1 MTTSARRAARHR
13 AATPTASPLYIPRD
27 LYPLRKRQRA
37 PLTAT
42 LPCHACRGRQPR
54 VSAPR
59 ARTSLSACQV
69 PARAT
74 AATTEAQHGS
84 HSDDAPALSARREI
98 QREYCGD
105 HAGFRDQTTIGSSCV
120 GMAAIVAA
128 RASGPA
134 AVSTIASFHSHHCAP
149 PSLSVAGTSS
159 SSVGARRYHHGACCF
174 AAKPTQVAADLVDQ
188 DGPEPSAA
196 SMQEEATSRR
206 KARSRRSRKA
216 KKSAAPLLE
225 EGEEGKDRAAAEEE
239 EEEAKKKKDAEES
252 SRALASLDDVI
263 VNPVGLGRRSRQVF
277 DEVWRKFSRLGQI
290 ASASSTALAEEEQA
304 VLIRGGPMCEFTVP
318 GAQDTTVL
326 VVGATSRI
334 GRIVVRKLML
344 RGYNVKALV
353 RRNDPEVIDMLPR
366 SVDIVVGDVGDPST
380 VKAAVSGC
388 SKVIYCATARSTIT
402 GDLNRVDNQGVRN
415 ASKAFQDYYNELAQ
429 LRAGKS
435 SKSKLLIA
443 KFKSAKSL
451 NGWEMRQGSYFPNTF
466 ASSFDE
472 GVDASFEFTE
482 NRQAVFSGFVFTRG
496 GYVEISK
503 RLSLPLGSTL
513 DRYDGLLLSVGGNG
527 RSYVVILETGPL
539 ADTSQ
544 SKKYF
549 ARMTTKVGFCRVR
562 VPFSAF
568 RPVNPQDP
576 PLDPFLVHTLTIR
589 FEPKRQRPGDGS
601 QNASDPR
608 NFELILEYIKALPTG
623 QETDFILVSCAGSGI
638 EPNRREQVL
647 KAKKAGEDALRRS
660 GLGYTIIRP
669 GPLQEEPGGQRALI
683 FDQGNR
689 ISQGISCADVAD
701 ICVKALHD
709 STARNKSFDVC
720 YEYVADH
727 GAELY
732 ELVAHLPDKA
742 NNYLTPALS
751 VLEKNT

>member
-1 MTTSARRAARHR
+1 MT
-13 AATPTASPLYIPRD
+13 ATPCVPCPPAS
-27 LYPLRKRQRA
+27 
-37 PLTAT
+37 
-42 LPCHACRGRQPR
+42 
-54 VSAPR
+54 
-59 ARTSLSACQV
+59 SLCAAGPAEELACQV
-69 PARAT
+69 QPQPQLKPGT
-74 AATTEAQHGS
+74 AATQSFISAQ
-84 HSDDAPALSARREI
+84 AARFSVPRAVNI
-98 QREYCGD
+98 V
-105 HAGFRDQTTIGSSCV
+105 GFRDQTISSCV
-120 GMAAIVAA
+120 AMAAIVAA
-128 RASGPA
+128 RASGAA
-134 AVSTIASFHSHHCAP
+134 AVSTIASFHSHHSHSRTA
-149 PSLSVAGTSS
+149 LAVASTSS
-159 SSVGARRYHHGACCF
+159 SSIGARRYHHGACCF
-174 AAKPTQVAADLVDQ
+174 AAKPTQVATDLVDQ
-188 DGPEPSAA
+188 DGTDLAAAA
-196 SMQEEATSRR
+196 SAQEVAKPPRR
-206 KARSRRSRKA
+206 KARSRRSK
-216 KKSAAPLLE
+216 KKSAAAKLE
-225 EGEEGKDRAAAEEE
+225 EEEEQEGKDKAAAAAAAA
-239 EEEAKKKKDAEES
+239 EEEAKKKKEAEES

-277 DEVWRKFSRLGQI
+277 DEVWRKFSRLAQMS
-290 ASASSTALAEEEQA
+290 SASSTALAEEEQA

-353 RRNDPEVIDMLPR
+353 RRDDPEVIDMLPR

-380 VKAAVSGC
+380 VKEAVSGC

-466 ASSFDE
+466 SSSFDE
-472 GVDASFEFTE
+472 GVDASFEFSE
-482 NRQAVFSGFVFTRG
+482 DRQAVFSGFVFTRG

-549 ARMTTKVGFCRVR
+549 ARMTTKVGFCRIR
-562 VPFSAF
+562 LPFSAF

-589 FEPKRQRPGDGS
+589 FEPKKQRPGDGS

-608 NFELILEYIKALPTG
+608 NFQLILEYIKALPTG

-660 GLGYTIIRP
+660 GLGYTIVRP

-720 YEYVADH
+720 YEYIADH
-727 GAELY
+727 GTELY

-742 NNYLTPALS
+742 NNYLAPALS

>member
-1 MTTSARRAARHR
+1 
-13 AATPTASPLYIPRD
+13 
-27 LYPLRKRQRA
+27 
-37 PLTAT
+37 
-42 LPCHACRGRQPR
+42 
-54 VSAPR
+54 
-59 ARTSLSACQV
+59 
-69 PARAT
+69 
-74 AATTEAQHGS
+74 
-84 HSDDAPALSARREI
+84 
-98 QREYCGD
+98 
-105 HAGFRDQTTIGSSCV
+105 
-120 GMAAIVAA
+120 MAAIVAA
-128 RASGPA
+128 QASAPGGA
-134 AVSTIASFHSHHCAP
+134 AVSTIAAFHSHASPTRALPRATAAP
-149 PSLSVAGTSS
+149 SS
-159 SSVGARRYHHGACCF
+159 SSSIGATRRYTACCF
-174 AAKPTQVAADLVDQ
+174 AAKPTSPVAAELVDL
-188 DGPEPSAA
+188 DGSDPATASAA
-196 SMQEEATSRR
+196 STQEAAKPRR
-206 KARSRRSRKA
+206 KRRSRKA
-216 KKSAAPLLE
+216 KKSATATAEE
-225 EGEEGKDRAAAEEE
+225 EGEDKPAAAED
-239 EEEAKKKKDAEES
+239 EAKKRKKEAGGAEENA
-252 SRALASLDDVI
+252 RALVAGLDDVI

-290 ASASSTALAEEEQA
+290 SSASSTALAEEEQA

-353 RRNDPEVIDMLPR
+353 RRNDPEVMDMLPR
-366 SVDIVVGDVGDPST
+366 SVDVVVGDVGDPAT

-388 SKVIYCATARSTIT
+388 SKIIYCATARSTIT

-435 SKSKLLIA
+435 SKSKLRIA

-451 NGWEMRQGSYFPNTF
+451 NGWEVRQGSYLPNTF
-466 ASSFDE
+466 ASRFDE
-472 GVDASFEFTE
+472 GIDAAFEFSE
-482 NRQAVFSGFVFTRG
+482 ERKAIFSGFVFTRG

-513 DRYDGLLLSVGGNG
+513 DRYDGLIFSVGGNG

-549 ARMTTKVGFCRVR
+549 ARMTTKVGFCR
-562 VPFSAF
+562 
-568 RPVNPQDP
+568 
-576 PLDPFLVHTLTIR
+576 
-589 FEPKRQRPGDGS
+589 RPGDGS
-601 QNASDPR
+601 QNGSDPR

-660 GLGYTIIRP
+660 GLGYTIVRP

-720 YEYVADH
+720 YEYVADQ
-727 GAELY
+727 GNELY

-742 NNYLTPALS
+742 NNYLAPALS